1 MTDRILRDK
10 LLRSDRWLDMPRNTH
25 RLAFICLIPS
35 ADPLGNMEASDG
47 RMWRLWREPLKLDD
61 RSAVPEILEKLVAA
75 DLIRLYE
82 ADGKRYLHIPRYRQR
97 LRYLG
102 RLFPLSPWTTNEEKQ
117 RVENKSPGDSQATV
131 RRAPAEVKR
140 SEVKRSEEKQP
151 LPNSV
156 DRARTQ
162 EQVKT
167 VLENI
172 NLQNNPQTNRSRDEQ
187 LAYVAA
193 HSKPRKK

>member
-1 MTDRILRDK
+1 
-10 LLRSDRWLDMPRNTH
+10 MPRNTH

-172 NLQNNPQTNRSRDEQ
+172 NLQNNPQPNRSRDEQ